1 MAAKRNGPS
10 EVERLKQELKQEI
23 AVSDERL
30 RVCEDAKRSVIDL
43 IRLSAGGNRHVVYT
57 VFVLAHQLVAVLN
70 SIVIPRPELG
80 RWLARDTIIWP
91 AFISR
96 KRALRRANEEL
107 LDKLHLGEG
116 GIFNIGESHL
126 DAPST
131 WAAIAVF
138 YAGLSRAIAGQCPSL
153 SRENKKQWFAE
164 NYTWLLAKG
173 LLPEQHDVLR
183 NLGASKAK
191 KKPKYC
197 KQLHPA
203 TQRANLRSE
212 IKARVWQAFDK
223 IIKP

>member
-153 SRENKKQWFAE
+153 PRENKKQWFDD
-164 NYTWLLAKG
+164 NWNWLLANGFK
-173 LLPEQHDVLR
+173 PEQDDTLCK
-183 NLGASKAK
+183 LGASKAK

-203 TQRANLRSE
+203 TQLANLRSE
-212 IKARVWQAFDK
+212 IKSRVWQAFDK
-223 IIKP
+223 VIKP